1 MDKEDLRKGIEFR
14 VELILYIVL
23 PKLNN
28 PKSPWEIEVP
38 KGSLLRITSKAPSI
52 ILSIT
57 LIKKH
62 HIHLQTQVE
71 KKL

>member
-38 KGSLLRITSKAPSI
+38 KGSLLRIVGRASLISSLITS
-52 ILSIT
+52 
-57 LIKKH
+57 IKKH
-62 HIHLQTQVE
+62 SD
-71 KKL
+71 